1 MPPLGWLFVALA
13 VLVVWLR
20 MDGLEFSLLYSPP
33 LQIPGLLAYQVQA
46 LAVILLPGALL
57 LRTADAFRTHRVL
70 LVGLIV
76 LAAAEVVDQT
86 GFSVWESEPDLSGGV
101 WEPGLAIEPGPL
113 LQLLGWPIELG
124 PLLQLVGWPIV
135 GLGLARLRPGG
146 LTRPPLLVAI
156 AGLYVGPWLLLGV
169 AILAGLEGG
178 ILIAP
183 YPMTV
188 HLLILVA
195 TASAV
200 WVAAGAWLDR
210 AAPRLFWGLLAAALP
225 LYLIGAVTE
234 LASLVIVTSQRS
246 VGMYELGFM
255 IMAFASATSTVLA
268 LVAFARLTPI
278 ER

>member
-46 LAVILLPGALL
+46 LAVILLPAALL

-210 AAPRLFWGLLAAALP
+210 AAPRLFWGLLAA
-225 LYLIGAVTE
+225 GC
-234 LASLVIVTSQRS
+234 RS
-246 VGMYELGFM
+246 
-255 IMAFASATSTVLA
+255 T
-268 LVAFARLTPI
+268 
-278 ER
+278 